1 MTISA
6 ADVVAAQPG
15 RRSRRAGVAAVY
27 RTEVAK
33 LSAQLLPRLTA
44 LVCLVGPFVFALI
57 MKSQTSAPADT
68 LFGRWIHTSGFATP
82 FVVLGFAGI
91 AGFPLLAS
99 VVAGDMF
106 AGEDRHSTWKTL
118 LTRSCSRG
126 RSS

>member
-1 MTISA
+1 MTVSA
-6 ADVVAAQPG
+6 AKVAATQPG
-15 RRSRRAGVAAVY
+15 RRARRANVTAAY
-27 RTEVAK
+27 RVEVIK
-33 LSAQLLPRLTA
+33 LTAQLLPRLTA

-68 LFGRWIHTSGFATP
+68 LFGRWIHISGFATP

-106 AGEDRHSTWKTL
+106 AGEDRH
-118 LTRSCSRG
+118 
-126 RSS
+126 